1 MSRKY
6 FGYSYNNYKGVG
18 FMSFSMKYVIDTLNV
33 SANTLR
39 FYEKEGILKNISRDS
54 IGRRI
59 YDEENLNWINFIL
72 ALRMTG
78 MPISKIRIYVELYE
92 AGDST
97 FTKRK
102 EMMKQHK
109 VEVQKQLNESLKH
122 LEIISYKLATYELQE
137 KEKLQRF

>member
-1 MSRKY
+1 
-6 FGYSYNNYKGVG
+6 
-18 FMSFSMKYVIDTLNV
+18 MSFSMKYVIDTLNV